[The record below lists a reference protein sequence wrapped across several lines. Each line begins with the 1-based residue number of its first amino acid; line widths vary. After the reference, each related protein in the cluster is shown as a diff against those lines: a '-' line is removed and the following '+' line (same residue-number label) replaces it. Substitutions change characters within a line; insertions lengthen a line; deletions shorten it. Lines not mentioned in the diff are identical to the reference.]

1 MRSHH
6 RIESTYTSQARSFA
20 IAQDDKIGVHC
31 ASPLCS
37 LVWVLVLFAIALP
50 GAAALA
56 NSGKP
61 VTLDTDPNLVG
72 WWKFDEA
79 AGSVAADSSGHKRDG
94 VLKGGLSFDKNSAP
108 GKTGQALRLDA
119 KDAVIE
125 VKDYK
130 GIGGTRPR
138 TVAVWIKTASSKGEI
153 ISWGK
158 EDFGQ
163 MFTVGYLRGR
173 AGITPRGGYLYMNA
187 ETHNDQW
194 HHIAVV
200 VRKAELPNL
209 HDDVRLYLDGAP
221 AEIHDIGLLDLWPIQ
236 TGQELP
242 VRIGRGFTGLLDD
255 LRIYDRPLSEE
266 EVNALFKLQTSQPL
280 QKAK

>member
-1 MRSHH
+1 MSGHK
-6 RIESTYTSQARSFA
+6 ELALT
-20 IAQDDKIGVHC
+20 
-31 ASPLCS
+31 L
-37 LVWVLVLFAIALP
+37 LVVLVP
-50 GAAALA
+50 GVLA
-56 NSGKP
+56 VASSGKP

-72 WWKFDEA
+72 WWKFDET
-79 AGSVAADSSGHKRDG
+79 AGTTAADSSGHKRDG
-94 VLKGGLSFDKNSAP
+94 TLKGDLSFDKSSAP
-108 GKTGQALRLDA
+108 GKAGRALRLEA

-125 VKDYK
+125 IKDYQ

-138 TVAVWIKTASSKGEI
+138 TVAAWIKTAASKGEI
-153 ISWGK
+153 VSWGK

-163 MFTVGYLRGR
+163 MFTVGYIRGR

-200 VRKAELPNL
+200 VQKAELPNL
-209 HDDVRLYLDGAP
+209 HDDVKLYLDGVP

-255 LRIYDRPLSEE
+255 LRIYDRVLSEE
-266 EVNALFKLQTSQPL
+266 EINALFRLQTTPPL
-280 QKAK
+280 QKGK